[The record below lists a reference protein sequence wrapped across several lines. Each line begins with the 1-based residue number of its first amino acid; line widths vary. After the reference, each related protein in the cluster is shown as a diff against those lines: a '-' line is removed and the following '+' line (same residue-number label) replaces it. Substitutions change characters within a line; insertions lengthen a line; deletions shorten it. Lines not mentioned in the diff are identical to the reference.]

1 MSRLSRSWSE
11 RERENAREGGCT
23 YHIVAAAT
31 PGGNVPALLC
41 RAPGLA
47 SRCPCEAAPWRL
59 AAARSTAPAAGPDEP
74 AASPRSPALVQELE
88 LVQELG
94 LVPGLVLVLALALVP
109 GPVLGLAAACVAGTA
124 ASPSPGSGSPAGPTP
139 GTGDAR
145 PRAAIGW
152 RHAAA
157 HPCPR
162 RFPWEADHPW
172 PHPRRHCRRRHRL
185 VQRR

>member
-1 MSRLSRSWSE
+1 MSRLSRSWRE
-11 RERENAREGGCT
+11 RDRENAREGGCT

-88 LVQELG
+88 LELVLGLVLGLVQELG
-94 LVPGLVLVLALALVP
+94 LVLGLELV
-109 GPVLGLAAACVAGTA
+109 PVLGLAAACVAGT
-124 ASPSPGSGSPAGPTP
+124 T
-139 GTGDAR
+139 
-145 PRAAIGW
+145 
-152 RHAAA
+152 
-157 HPCPR
+157 
-162 RFPWEADHPW
+162 
-172 PHPRRHCRRRHRL
+172 
-185 VQRR
+185 V